1 MLKGFKDFILRGN
14 VLDLAVGIIIGGAF
28 TAIVT
33 GLVDGILNP
42 LIAALFGQPDIST
55 VGTFPINGAT
65 FSIGLVLQAVLNFLL
80 VAAALYFCVVA
91 PVNALQRRRKSGDE
105 PEPKAPAEDVL
116 LLQEIRDLLAASTG
130 ASTPNHPNGGP
141 RV

>member
-14 VLDLAVGIIIGGAF
+14 VVDLAVGIIIGGAF

-91 PVNALQRRRKSGDE
+91 PVNALQHRRKRGQE
-105 PEPKAPAEDVL
+105 PEPEAPAEDVL

-130 ASTPNHPNGGP
+130 ASTANHPNGGP
-141 RV
+141 RA